1 MYNKTERLIRMV
13 YKQWKSEQPQGGKPH
28 PDEEA
33 LACFVEG
40 RLSSEESEWIKT
52 HLLGCDYCAR
62 ILAIQ
67 AELCEMQELK
77 VPEELLRKVKGLVK
91 EKNEQFTLEM
101 IFRLKDNLL
110 ELLKTTGD
118 VLIGRELVPSPVL
131 RSRQIK
137 DFKDEVVILKDFEN
151 IRLTFKLENK
161 QGKAFNLIVWAR
173 EKDTQKEIRDLRITL
188 FKDDFELESYHSDS
202 GRGTFENV
210 LLGRYI
216 VEISTIEDRFASVLL
231 DIKA

>member
-1 MYNKTERLIRMV
+1 MV
-13 YKQWKSEQPQGGKPH
+13 YKRWKSEQPRGTEPH

-40 RLSSEESEWIKT
+40 RLSSEESERIKT
-52 HLLGCDYCAR
+52 HLLGCDYCVR
-62 ILAIQ
+62 ILTIQ
-67 AELCEMQELK
+67 AKLDEIQELK
-77 VPEELLRKVKGLVK
+77 VPEELLRQVKGLVK
-91 EKNEQFTLEM
+91 ERDEQFTLEM

-118 VLIGRELVPSPVL
+118 VLIGHELVPSPVL

-137 DFKDEVVILKDFEN
+137 DFKDEVVILKDVKD
-151 IRLTFKLENK
+151 IRLELKLENK
-161 QGKAFNLIVWAR
+161 QGKAFNLVVWAR
-173 EKDTQKEIRDLRITL
+173 EKDTQKEITDLRIAL

-202 GRGTFENV
+202 GRVIFENV

-216 VEISTIEDRFASVLL
+216 VEISSIEDKLASVLL